1 MTARIQEKFVDKPL
15 ALRYFKH
22 LKVGYLKDSVFYR
35 DYTVIKSKK
44 GNKIHADV
52 GDITG
57 VDVCGLS
64 STIANVDSAYQRIG
78 SFNTPDRL
86 YA

>member
-1 MTARIQEKFVDKPL
+1 MVRRNRTSCPVDDFRSMLTARIQEKFVDKPL

-57 VDVCGLS
+57 VD
-64 STIANVDSAYQRIG
+64 
-78 SFNTPDRL
+78 L
-86 YA
+86 YGY